1 MYLDPHGRIELR
13 IAIIEQA
20 NKDYKNALLGHDRRE
35 VIKLEKFYRSAW
47 GELLTDHNGENIINR
62 IKKEV
67 EHENYVKWHG
77 GSTTAFCEEEN
88 GPYTKRTRRRSR
100 CWSL

>member
-1 MYLDPHGRIELR
+1 MSLDRHGNTELR

-35 VIKLEKFYRSAW
+35 VAKLEKFYRSDW

-67 EHENYVKWHG
+67 EHENYVKWHSR
-77 GSTTAFCEEEN
+77 STTTFCEEEN
-88 GPYTKRTRRRSR
+88 GSYTKRTRRRNRS
-100 CWSL
+100 WSL